1 MKKVL
6 FLAVV
11 LGLVVFFSLSAL
23 AIPIDITI
31 GFEPVS
37 QIVPVGESVSVDLV
51 ISGLG
56 DYSEPSL
63 GAFDLD
69 ITYNTAI
76 LDFTGYTLASYLG
89 DISLWEAVD
98 NSGGETTPGTINL
111 WEISLLYPNQANDP
125 FYDPTIPGSG
135 FPPYLDDI
143 QPSSFPLAT
152 LTFNTLAVGTSSLDI
167 SIIALGDAYGYPL
180 SADVQSGTIAPVPEP
195 ATFILFGF
203 GLGGIGILRRKII

>member
-1 MKKVL
+1 MKKAL

-11 LGLVVFFSLSAL
+11 LGFVVFFSISAL
-23 AIPIDITI
+23 AITI

-37 QIVPVGESVSVDLV
+37 QIVPVGEPVSVDLV

-63 GAFDLD
+63 GSFDLN
-69 ITYNTAI
+69 ITYDTAI
-76 LDFTGYTLASYLG
+76 LDFTGYTLGSYLG

-98 NSGGETTPGTINL
+98 DSWGETTPGTINL
-111 WEISLLYPNQANDP
+111 AEVSLL
-125 FYDPTIPGSG
+125 SVSE
-135 FPPYLDDI
+135 LDAL

-152 LTFNTLAVGTSSLDI
+152 LTFDTLTIGTSSLDI
-167 SIIALGDAYGYPL
+167 SITALGDAYGNPL

-195 ATFILFGF
+195 ATFILIGF
-203 GLGGIGILRRKII
+203 GLGGIGILRRKRKA